1 MQYDCLDIVE
11 RLPTF
16 ANDCVVKSLKRKKA
30 RLNYNHIKV
39 FASMVYS
46 RNKGSQYIQ
55 TAYHWSTPGN
65 ASDTCPPLCSQQHI
79 TLWANLQPTPSTFR
93 AKYNDIRKS
102 FWIYWIWGLIL
113 KLSLCLCPWNRIW
126 FGLICAFVCHHI
138 SCLFFG
144 CDQMSFLVKERPWTT
159 WPLSGV
165 VFQMFFWRL

>member
-1 MQYDCLDIVE
+1 MLRV
-11 RLPTF
+11 LPTF
-16 ANDCVVKSLKRKKA
+16 AYDCVVKLSLKQKKLDISIITLRYFHPWYTRA
-30 RLNYNHIKV
+30 IKGH
-39 FASMVYS
+39 YPT
-46 RNKGSQYIQ
+46 GQYIQ

-79 TLWANLQPTPSTFR
+79 TLWANLQPKPCTFR
-93 AKYNDIRKS
+93 AKCNDIRKS

-144 CDQMSFLVKERPWTT
+144 CDQMSFLVKERFV
-159 WPLSGV
+159 S
-165 VFQMFFWRL
+165 